1 MNRVLLIGFCLMVA
15 VAIGAGLW
23 VVGGP
28 GYARMVEQDRQRVSD
43 LGALADRI
51 ACKGQSERELPESLA
66 DVVPCPGYQDAQQHD
81 LVTKEPYGY
90 TRLDPNS
97 FEVCA
102 ELAIDPETARRTLP
116 YRNDLILRGGN
127 IVCIARHEDD
137 THSG

>member
-43 LGALADRI
+43 LGTLADRI
-51 ACKGQSERELPESLA
+51 ACKGQSERKLPESLE
-66 DVVPCPGYQDAQQHD
+66 DVAPCPGYQDSNQHD
-81 LVTKEPYGY
+81 PVTNEPYRY
-90 TRLDPNS
+90 TKLNLNS

-102 ELAIDPETARRTLP
+102 ELALDPKTPRRILP
-116 YRNDLILRGGN
+116 FKNDLILRGGN

-137 THSG
+137 TQSD

>member
-15 VAIGAGLW
+15 MAIGAGLW

-66 DVVPCPGYQDAQQHD
+66 DVAPCPGYQGSNQHD
-81 LVTKEPYGY
+81 PVTNEPYRY

-102 ELAIDPETARRTLP
+102 ELAIDPETARRILP
-116 YRNDLILRGGN
+116 YRNDLILRDGN
-127 IVCIARHEDD
+127 MVCLKRQRPVAE
-137 THSG
+137 

>member
-43 LGALADRI
+43 LDALADRI

-66 DVVPCPGYQDAQQHD
+66 DVPPCPGYMDVKQNDP
-81 LVTKEPYGY
+81 VTKEPYSY

-116 YRNDLILRGGN
+116 YRNDLILRDGN
-127 IVCIARHEDD
+127 MVCLTRQRPVAE
-137 THSG
+137 

>member
-1 MNRVLLIGFCLMVA
+1 MNRVLLVGICLMIA

-43 LGALADRI
+43 LDALADRI
-51 ACKGQSERELPESLA
+51 ACKDGSERELPESLA
-66 DVVPCPGYQDAQQHD
+66 YVPPCPGYQDAQQHD
-81 LVTKEPYGY
+81 PVTKEPYGY
-90 TRLDPNS
+90 TRLDPNT

-116 YRNDLILRGGN
+116 YRHDLILRDGN
-127 IVCIARHEDD
+127 MVCLKRQRPVAE
-137 THSG
+137 

>member
-28 GYARMVEQDRQRVSD
+28 GYARMVEQDRQRISD
-43 LGALADRI
+43 LNTLADRI
-51 ACKGQSERELPESLA
+51 VCAGEPTRDLPENLT
-66 DVVPCPGYQDAQQHD
+66 DVAPCPGYQDAQQHD
-81 LVTKEPYGY
+81 PVTKEPYGY

-102 ELAIDPETARRTLP
+102 EMAIDPETARRTLS
-116 YRNDLILRGGN
+116 YRNDLILRDGN
-127 IVCIARHEDD
+127 MVCIKRQLPVAE
-137 THSG
+137 

>member
-28 GYARMVEQDRQRVSD
+28 GYARMVEQDRQRLSD
-43 LGALADRI
+43 LGELAERI
-51 ACKGQSERELPESLA
+51 ACKGQPERELPESLE
-66 DVVPCPGYQDAQQHD
+66 DVAPCPGYQDAQQHD
-81 LVTKEPYGY
+81 PVTKEPYGY

-102 ELAIDPETARRTLP
+102 ELAIDPENARRTLS
-116 YRNDLILRGGN
+116 YRNDLILRDGN
-127 IVCIARHEDD
+127 MVCIKRQRLDVE
-137 THSG
+137 

>member
-28 GYARMVEQDRQRVSD
+28 GYARMVEQDRQRLSD
-43 LGALADRI
+43 LNALADRI

-66 DVVPCPGYQDAQQHD
+66 YVAPCPRYQDAKQHD
-81 LVTKEPYGY
+81 PVTKESYSY
-90 TRLDPNS
+90 TRLDANS

-116 YRNDLILRGGN
+116 YRNDLILRDGN
-127 IVCIARHEDD
+127 MVCIKRQRPVAE
-137 THSG
+137 

>member
-43 LGALADRI
+43 LRALADRI
-51 ACKGQSERELPESLA
+51 ACKGQSERELPESLE
-66 DVVPCPGYQDAQQHD
+66 DVPPCPGYQDAQQHD
-81 LVTKEPYGY
+81 PVTKEPYGY
-90 TRLDPNS
+90 TRLDPNT

-102 ELAIDPETARRTLP
+102 ELALDPETARRILP
-116 YRNDLILRGGN
+116 IKDDLILRGGN

-137 THSG
+137 AHSG

>member
-28 GYARMVEQDRQRVSD
+28 GYARMVEQDRQRLSD
-43 LGALADRI
+43 LGTLADRI
-51 ACKGQSERELPESLA
+51 ACKGQSERELPESLE
-66 DVVPCPGYQDAQQHD
+66 DVAPCPGYQDAKQHD
-81 LVTKEPYGY
+81 PVTNEPYRY
-90 TRLDPNS
+90 TRLDPNT

-116 YRNDLILRGGN
+116 YRNDLILRDGN
-127 IVCIARHEDD
+127 MVCLKRQRPVAE
-137 THSG
+137 

>member
-1 MNRVLLIGFCLMVA
+1 MNRVLLVGFCLMVA

-43 LGALADRI
+43 LGALADQI

-66 DVVPCPGYQDAQQHD
+66 DVQPCPGYQDIQQRD
-81 LVTKEPYGY
+81 PVTKEPYGY

-102 ELAIDPETARRTLP
+102 ELAINPETARRTLP
-116 YRNDLILRGGN
+116 YRNDLILRDGN
-127 IVCIARHEDD
+127 MVCIKRQLPVAE
-137 THSG
+137 